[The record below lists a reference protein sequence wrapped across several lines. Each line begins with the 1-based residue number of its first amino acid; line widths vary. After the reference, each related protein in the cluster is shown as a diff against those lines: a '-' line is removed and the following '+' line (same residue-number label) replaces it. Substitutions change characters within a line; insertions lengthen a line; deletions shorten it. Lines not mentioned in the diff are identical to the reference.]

1 MPFAAACPKVRRG
14 WTRGGGGMLRFS
26 SVNRRGGCGFR
37 RGMNKHHIFPQA
49 LCRQEQLAG
58 FIAHVWPRF
67 ALADF
72 AHNGILLP
80 ASEAAAAQC
89 GRPIHDG
96 PHPRYNRWVAA
107 QIEDVRVT
115 WRPSDPASAVLC
127 RGALRVPPP
136 AEAVAGAAARRADRS
151 RRPRHLRRIRRAAPP
166 LRRTRRDHARLA
178 ALFRQEVG
186 HRQIALAGVVVEPQ
200 NLCAAAQLG

>member
-127 RGALRVPPP
+127 RGALRAFHRRLKLSLARPR
-136 AEAVAGAAARRADRS
+136 AEPIEVDDLDIFAEFDARR
-151 RRPRHLRRIRRAAPP
+151 RRFAELDAIMRAWPP
-166 LRRTRRDHARLA
+166 YSGRKSGTDK
-178 ALFRQEVG
+178 
-186 HRQIALAGVVVEPQ
+186 
-200 NLCAAAQLG
+200 